1 MPDINFAL
9 ILPELILASFGLL
22 ILVADLI
29 WREKNH
35 NVLAWG
41 TLVGLVLAFAATLTL
56 WGIHASLFAEM
67 YVVDLFS
74 TFFKLFAA
82 VTGIFIVLISMD
94 YLRSRTPYRG
104 EFFALFTFAVLAM
117 MMMAS
122 SVSLLTIYL
131 SIEFLSYMS
140 YLLTGFLREDKKSNE
155 AAIKYFLYGAITSA
169 VMLYGLSLLYGVSG
183 SLNLTDIARVLT
195 NPLDPGTRI
204 IALASTV
211 LVFTG
216 LGFKIS
222 MVPFHQWAPDVYEG
236 APTPVTAFLSVG
248 SKALGFAVLLR
259 VALVVLPPWIFP
271 IVTPTETQINIVPL
285 LLTFVS
291 IVTMTLGNLVA
302 LRQTN
307 VKRMLAYSS
316 IAQAGYILI
325 GVVALNRPDAS
336 PFAGLSAVLIYL
348 FAYLFT
354 NLGAFICV
362 IAIENATGIVEIPQY
377 AGLVKR
383 APLVAAL
390 FVVFFLS
397 LVGIPPT
404 AGFIGKF
411 FVFGA
416 ALREG
421 HLILAVIGIIN
432 SVISVFYYFSI
443 VRAAFFE
450 EAKDAT
456 PIRLAPAI
464 TLSLVAS
471 AAVVIL
477 VAVYP
482 EPLLNLA
489 AWSMAMVK

>member
-1 MPDINFAL
+1 MPDVNFIL
-9 ILPELILASFGLL
+9 ILPELILAIFGMAIL
-22 ILVADLI
+22 IADLI
-29 WREKNH
+29 WREKGH
-35 NVLAWG
+35 HALAWG
-41 TLVGLVLAFAATLTL
+41 TLLGLGLAFAATLTL
-56 WGIHASLFAEM
+56 WGINASLFANM
-67 YVVDLFS
+67 YVIDLFS

-94 YLRSRTPYRG
+94 YLHKRTPYRG
-104 EFFALFTFAVLAM
+104 EFFGLFTFAILAM

-140 YLLTGFLREDKKSNE
+140 YLLTGFMREDQKSNE

-169 VMLYGLSLLYGVSG
+169 VMLYGLSLLYGISG
-183 SLNLTDIARVLT
+183 SLNLTDIARAFASS
-195 NPLDPGTRI
+195 LDPMTRVV
-204 IALASTV
+204 ALASTV
-211 LVFTG
+211 LVLTG

-259 VALVVLPPWIFP
+259 IALTAFP
-271 IVTPTETQINIVPL
+271 AFQNNWAPL
-285 LLTFVS
+285 LAVIS
-291 IVTMTLGNLVA
+291 IITMTLGNLVA

-325 GVVALNRPDAS
+325 GLVALNLSVPS
-336 PFAGLSAVLIYL
+336 QFNGLNGILIYL

-362 IAIENATGIVEIPQY
+362 IAIENASGIVEIPQY

-390 FVVFFLS
+390 FVIFFLS

-421 HLILAVIGIIN
+421 WLFLAAVGVVN
-432 SVISVFYYFSI
+432 TVVSVFYYFSV

-464 TLSLVAS
+464 TFSLVVS
-471 AAVVIL
+471 AAVVLL
-477 VAVYP
+477 VALYP

>member
-1 MPDINFAL
+1 MPDVNFIL
-9 ILPELILASFGLL
+9 ILPELILAIFGML
-22 ILVADLI
+22 ILVADLV
-29 WREKNH
+29 WREKGH
-35 NVLAWG
+35 NALAWM
-41 TLVGLVLAFAATLTL
+41 TLLGFILAFAATISI
-56 WGIHASLFAEM
+56 WGANESLFAEM

-74 TFFKLFAA
+74 AFFKLLAT
-82 VTGIFIVLISMD
+82 VTGILIVLVSMD
-94 YLRSRTPYRG
+94 YLRGRTPYRG
-104 EFFALFTFAVLAM
+104 EFFALFTFAILAM
-117 MMMAS
+117 VMMAS
-122 SVSLLTIYL
+122 SASLLMIYL

-169 VMLYGLSLLYGVSG
+169 VMLYGLSLLYGISG
-183 SLNLTDIARVLT
+183 SLNLNDIARAFASSV
-195 NPLDPGTRI
+195 DPTTRVVALVSTALV
-204 IALASTV
+204 IA
-211 LVFTG
+211 G

-222 MVPFHQWAPDVYEG
+222 LVPFHQWAPDVYEG
-236 APTPVTAFLSVG
+236 APTPITAFLSVG
-248 SKALGFAVLLR
+248 SKAVGFAVLLR
-259 VALVVLPPWIFP
+259 VALIALPAFQSHWA
-271 IVTPTETQINIVPL
+271 QL
-285 LLTFVS
+285 LAVIS
-291 IVTMTLGNLVA
+291 IITMTLGNLVA

-307 VKRMLAYSS
+307 IKRMLAYSS

-325 GVVALNRPDAS
+325 GLVALNLKGAS
-336 PFAGLSAVLIYL
+336 PFAGLNGILIYL

-390 FVVFFLS
+390 FVIFFLS
-397 LVGIPPT
+397 LAGIPPT

-411 FVFGA
+411 FIFGA

-421 HLILAVIGIIN
+421 YLFLAAVAIVN
-432 SVISVFYYFSI
+432 SVVSVFYYFSV
-443 VRAAFFE
+443 VRQAFFE

-464 TLSLVAS
+464 AFSLVAS
-471 AAVVIL
+471 AAMVLL

-489 AWSMAMVK
+489 AWAMGMAK

>member
-9 ILPELILASFGLL
+9 ILPELILALFGLL
-22 ILVADLI
+22 ILVVDLI
-29 WREKNH
+29 WREKGH
-35 NVLAWG
+35 RA
-41 TLVGLVLAFAATLTL
+41 LVGLTLLGFILAFAATLTL
-56 WGIHASLFAEM
+56 WGINTSLFAGM

-82 VTGIFIVLISMD
+82 VTGFFIVLISID
-94 YLRSRTPYRG
+94 YLRGRTPYRG
-104 EFFALFTFAVLAM
+104 EFFGLFIFAILAM

-122 SVSLLTIYL
+122 STSLLMLFL

-140 YLLTGFLREDKKSNE
+140 YLLTGFLREDQKSNE

-169 VMLYGLSLLYGVSG
+169 VMLYGLSLLYGTSG
-183 SLNLTDIARVLT
+183 SLNLIDIARAFT
-195 NPLDPGTRI
+195 SSLDPTTPI
-204 IALASTV
+204 VALASTA
-211 LVFTG
+211 LILAG

-222 MVPFHQWAPDVYEG
+222 LVPFHQWAPDTYEG

-259 VALVVLPPWIFP
+259 LALTVFP
-271 IVTPTETQINIVPL
+271 TFQSDWAPL
-285 LLTFVS
+285 LAVIS
-291 IVTMTLGNLVA
+291 IITMTLGNLVA

-307 VKRMLAYSS
+307 IKRMLAYSS

-325 GVVALNRPDAS
+325 GLVAVNLQTAS
-336 PFAGLSAVLIYL
+336 PFSGLNGVLIYL

-354 NLGAFICV
+354 NLGAFIGV

-404 AGFIGKF
+404 AGFVGKF
-411 FVFGA
+411 FIFGA

-421 HLILAVIGIIN
+421 WLFLAAIAVVN
-432 SVISVFYYFSI
+432 TVISVFYYFSV

-450 EAKDAT
+450 QARDAT

-464 TLSLVAS
+464 TFSLVVS
-471 AAVVIL
+471 AAIVLL

-489 AWSMAMVK
+489 AWSIAMVK

>member
-1 MPDINFAL
+1 MPDVNFIL
-9 ILPELILASFGLL
+9 ILPELILAIFGML
-22 ILVADLI
+22 ILVADLV
-29 WREKNH
+29 WREKGH
-35 NVLAWG
+35 NALAWM
-41 TLVGLVLAFAATLTL
+41 TLLGFILAFAATISI
-56 WGIHASLFAEM
+56 WGANASLFAEM

-74 TFFKLFAA
+74 AFFKLLAT
-82 VTGIFIVLISMD
+82 VTGILIVLVSMD
-94 YLRSRTPYRG
+94 YLRGRTPYRG
-104 EFFALFTFAVLAM
+104 EFFALFTFAILAM
-117 MMMAS
+117 VMMAS
-122 SVSLLTIYL
+122 SASLLMIYL

-169 VMLYGLSLLYGVSG
+169 VMLYGLSLLYGISG
-183 SLNLTDIARVLT
+183 SLNLNDIARAFASSV
-195 NPLDPGTRI
+195 DPTTRVVALVSTALV
-204 IALASTV
+204 IA
-211 LVFTG
+211 G

-222 MVPFHQWAPDVYEG
+222 LVPFHQWAPDVYEG
-236 APTPVTAFLSVG
+236 APTPITAFLSVG
-248 SKALGFAVLLR
+248 SKAVGFAVLLR
-259 VALVVLPPWIFP
+259 VALIALPAFQSHWA
-271 IVTPTETQINIVPL
+271 QL
-285 LLTFVS
+285 LAVIS
-291 IVTMTLGNLVA
+291 IITMTLGNLVA

-307 VKRMLAYSS
+307 IKRMLAYSS

-325 GVVALNRPDAS
+325 GLVALNLKGAS
-336 PFAGLSAVLIYL
+336 PFAGLNGILIYL

-383 APLVAAL
+383 APFVAAL
-390 FVVFFLS
+390 FVIFFLS
-397 LVGIPPT
+397 LAGIPPT

-411 FVFGA
+411 FIFGA

-421 HLILAVIGIIN
+421 YLFLAAVAIVN
-432 SVISVFYYFSI
+432 SVVSVFYYFSV
-443 VRAAFFE
+443 VRQAFFE

-464 TLSLVAS
+464 AFSLVAS
-471 AAVVIL
+471 AAMVLL

-489 AWSMAMVK
+489 AWAMGMAK

>member
-1 MPDINFAL
+1 MPDINLAL
-9 ILPELILASFGLL
+9 ILPELILVIFGML
-22 ILVADLI
+22 ILIGDLV
-29 WREKNH
+29 WREKGYI
-35 NVLAWG
+35 VLAGG
-41 TLVGLVLAFAATLTL
+41 TLVAFALAFIATLTL
-56 WGIHASLFAEM
+56 WGISTSLFAGM
-67 YVVDLFS
+67 YVIDLFS

-82 VTGIFIVLISMD
+82 VTGIFIVLISLD
-94 YLRSRTPYRG
+94 YLRDRTPYRG
-104 EFFALFTFAVLAM
+104 EFFGLFTFAVLAM

-122 SVSLLTIYL
+122 SANLLMIYL
-131 SIEFLSYMS
+131 SIEFLSYTS

-169 VMLYGLSLLYGVSG
+169 VMLYGLSLLYGISG
-183 SLNLTDIARVLT
+183 SLNLTDIARVFASR
-195 NPLDPGTRI
+195 LDPTTSTV
-204 IALASTV
+204 ALASSA
-211 LVFTG
+211 LILAG

-222 MVPFHQWAPDVYEG
+222 LVPFHQWAPDTYEG

-259 VALVVLPPWIFP
+259 LALTAFPTFQNDWAPVLAVI
-271 IVTPTETQINIVPL
+271 
-285 LLTFVS
+285 S
-291 IVTMTLGNLVA
+291 IITMTLGNLVA

-325 GVVALNRPDAS
+325 GLVAVNLQGVS
-336 PFAGLSAVLIYL
+336 PFAGLNGILIYL

-390 FVVFFLS
+390 FVIFFLS
-397 LVGIPPT
+397 LAGIPPT

-421 HLILAVIGIIN
+421 WLFLAAIGVVN
-432 SVISVFYYFSI
+432 SVISVFYYFSV

-464 TLSLVAS
+464 TFSLVVS
-471 AAVVIL
+471 AAVVLL